1 MTDHETP
8 AAPTPP
14 KASLAEDFVDIFVS
28 PREVFARRATSGYG
42 AVLLTITVV
51 LGVMFFLNQ
60 GTFRDIME
68 AEIARGMA
76 QAMKENPGMTAEQM
90 ETGAKIGRTIAMFGG
105 FVGIPI
111 ALFCVGLVTWLTGRL
126 LGAPLSYTAATMI
139 ACYSYFPRI
148 LEAVLM
154 AVQGILLD
162 TTGMRGRFQLS
173 LGAGRFLD
181 PEMSPGLLGLAGRI
195 DVFTLWTTVLIVI
208 GLMVVA
214 KLPREKAVPA
224 GGVVWLLGGLPSFWT
239 LAKSALFG

>member
-1 MTDHETP
+1 MTDDAAAP
-8 AAPTPP
+8 APTPP
-14 KASLAEDFVDIFVS
+14 KVSLAEDFVDIFTS
-28 PREVFARRATSGYG
+28 PREVFARRATSGFG
-42 AVLLTITVV
+42 AMLLIVTIV

-68 AEIARGMA
+68 AEMARGMA
-76 QAMKENPGMTAEQM
+76 EAAKQNPGMTAEQM
-90 ETGAKIGRTIAMFGG
+90 ETGKKVGEFIAMFGG

-126 LGAPLSYTAATMI
+126 FSTPLSYTAATMV
-139 ACYSYFPRI
+139 ACYSYVPRI
-148 LEAVLM
+148 LEAV
-154 AVQGILLD
+154 ATSVQGILLD
-162 TTGMRGRFQLS
+162 TTGMRGRFELS
-173 LGAGRFLD
+173 LGVGRFLD

-195 DVFTLWTTVLIVI
+195 DVFTLWTTVLLVI

-224 GGVVWLLGGLPSFWT
+224 GVVVWVLGGLPAIWT